1 MAIDLNSD
9 VGESYGAWRLGDDD
23 AVLRIVTS
31 ANVACGF
38 HGGDPAT
45 LRAVCTSAVT
55 HGVRIGAQVSYPDLM
70 GFGRRFLAMS
80 EDELRDAVLY
90 QLGALDAFAQVG
102 GSEVA
107 YVKPHGA
114 LYHATF
120 DNEAHA
126 AAVVAAAGEY
136 DPSLAILGAPG
147 SALLA
152 AAETAGLEAV
162 PEAFIDRAYL
172 PDGRLLDRTEPG
184 AVITDV
190 ETIAARAVRLAVDR
204 EIEAVDGT
212 VVAVHARSL
221 CVHLSLIHI

>member
-1 MAIDLNSD
+1 
-9 VGESYGAWRLGDDD
+9 
-23 AVLRIVTS
+23 
-31 ANVACGF
+31 
-38 HGGDPAT
+38 
-45 LRAVCTSAVT
+45 
-55 HGVRIGAQVSYPDLM
+55 
-70 GFGRRFLAMS
+70 
-80 EDELRDAVLY
+80 
-90 QLGALDAFAQVG
+90 
-102 GSEVA
+102 
-107 YVKPHGA
+107 
-114 LYHATF
+114 
-120 DNEAHA
+120 
-126 AAVVAAAGEY
+126 AAGEY

-221 CVHLSLIHI
+221 CVHGDTPDAVTLIGAARAALEAAGVGVFPFTA